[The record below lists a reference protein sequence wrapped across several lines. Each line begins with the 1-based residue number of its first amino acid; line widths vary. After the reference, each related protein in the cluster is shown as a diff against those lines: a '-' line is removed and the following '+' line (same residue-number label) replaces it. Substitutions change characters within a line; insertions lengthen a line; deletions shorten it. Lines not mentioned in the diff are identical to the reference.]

1 MLIGIDRILNEAKKG
16 RYGVAAPDAY
26 NSPSVQGCFQA
37 ALHLKAPLII
47 SCLGTTNMEETAE
60 VVKYYAKKHPEAVV
74 ALHLDHGG
82 PFEEIMRALRCG
94 YSSVMIDRSK
104 LVFEENMR
112 EVREVVKIAHAMG
125 VTVEAE
131 LGHVGTGTEYEAT
144 CDSGLTHREEA
155 KRFVEETGVDALAV
169 AVGTSHGVYKG
180 TPRLEF
186 ELLRDIAGL
195 VSVPLV
201 LHGGSGTGD
210 ENLKNVSNAAFKKSI
225 CLRTWQT
232 PLERQW
238 HALCTANPAAI
249 LISQRLWKCTQ
260 GKRKTLTLYPWWAQ
274 RSIGENWSTTF
285 SCLVR
290 TRHGIL
296 CRRRDPSLRETRTFP
311 PLWR

>member
-47 SCLGTTNMEETAE
+47 SCLGTTNTEETAE

-104 LVFEENMR
+104 LVFEENVR

-125 VTVEAE
+125 ATVEAE

-144 CDSGLTHREEA
+144 RDSGLTHREEA

-195 VSVPLV
+195 VSVALV

-210 ENLKNVSNAAFKKSI
+210 ENLKKCIECGIQKINLFTDMADPAGEAMACFMRGESSSDPDITAALEMYAGKKKNLNVAPMVGTEVYRRK
-225 CLRTWQT
+225 
-232 PLERQW
+232 LEHYIQ
-238 HALCTANPAAI
+238 LFG
-249 LISQRLWKCTQ
+249 SD
-260 GKRKTLTLYPWWAQ
+260 GKA
-274 RSIGENWSTTF
+274 
-285 SCLVR
+285 
-290 TRHGIL
+290 
-296 CRRRDPSLRETRTFP
+296 
-311 PLWR
+311 